1 MKNYSKIIAFKPV
14 ISLKTIYA
22 AYIQIFNEVSIKEA
36 QRVYITVSQ

>member
-1 MKNYSKIIAFKPV
+1 MENYNKKLIFKPV

-36 QRVYITVSQ
+36 PRVYITVSQ